1 MTGRSAPNSGREHPA
16 SRAQVADTTTRSA
29 PMIDFYTAKS
39 SNGQRAAIMLEECG
53 LAYTLHRIDLAGGEQ
68 RTPAYLRINP
78 AGTIPAIVD
87 RDAPGGV
94 SLQLAQ
100 SGAILLYLAMK
111 TGRFFPLDPA
121 RRAEAFQWLMHAT
134 TDTAAASMA
143 VFLLGNFVPEKSEA
157 NVAYFEE
164 RVISHLRVADGR
176 LADREFLAGEVS
188 IADFALY
195 PIVVVRRP
203 LVERAG
209 DLPHLARW
217 AAVMAVRPG
226 VQRGMQAAV

>member
-1 MTGRSAPNSGREHPA
+1 
-16 SRAQVADTTTRSA
+16 
-29 PMIDFYTAKS
+29 MIDFYTANS

-53 LAYTLHRIDLAGGEQ
+53 LPYTLHKLDLFGGEQ
-68 RTPAYLRINP
+68 RGAGFLAINP

-87 RDAPGGV
+87 HDGPGGKP
-94 SLQLAQ
+94 LMLAQ

-121 RRAEAFQWLMHAT
+121 RRAEAFQWLMQAMS
-134 TDTAAASMA
+134 DAAAASMTI
-143 VFLLGNFVPEKSEA
+143 FLLGNFVPDKSDA

-164 RVISHLRVADGR
+164 RVLKYLRLADER
-176 LADREFLAGEVS
+176 LADREFLASEVS

-195 PIVVVRRP
+195 PIAVVRRP
-203 LVERAG
+203 LIDRAG
-209 DLPHLARW
+209 GLPHLVRW
-217 AAVMAVRPG
+217 MAALASRPG